1 MVDDEE
7 VAGGNGLVSLDVRV
21 AEAVEEVVE
30 SLVGGLRA
38 LTSHGGQCLVE
49 ECGVGAAI
57 IEFEIAVE
65 REAAGEGDER
75 FTVDFCDEGSVADG
89 VTVFDGDCGVL
100 SFAAVA

>member
-1 MVDDEE
+1 MC
-7 VAGGNGLVSLDVRV
+7 V
-21 AEAVEEVVE
+21 AEAVKEVVE
-30 SLVGGLRA
+30 SLVGVFGDARRLRPLA
-38 LTSHGGQCLVE
+38 SHGGQSLVE
-49 ECGVGAAI
+49 KRGVGATVV
-57 IEFEIAVE
+57 EFEVAVE

>member
-1 MVDDEE
+1 M
-7 VAGGNGLVSLDVRV
+7 RV

-30 SLVGGLRA
+30 SLVGVFGDARGLRA
-38 LTSHGGQCLVE
+38 LTSHGSQCLVE
-49 ECGVGAAI
+49 ECSVGAAI
-57 IEFEIAVE
+57 VEFEVAVE

-100 SFAAVA
+100 PFTAVA